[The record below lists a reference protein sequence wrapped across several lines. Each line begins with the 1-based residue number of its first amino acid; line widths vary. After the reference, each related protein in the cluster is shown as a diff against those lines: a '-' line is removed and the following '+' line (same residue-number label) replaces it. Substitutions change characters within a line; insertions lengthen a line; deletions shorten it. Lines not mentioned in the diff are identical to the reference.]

1 MIIIRMAAAAALTVC
16 AVATHAENKVG
27 QAPSVGAEA
36 TATVGSPVLEKFR
49 YDAVKVFVTQT
60 DVVRGT
66 ITGNNRIAAADPLQQ
81 VSSRAK
87 YKACSFRG
95 PCALDDDGDGKFD
108 RIALDDVV
116 AALKLKAP
124 VPYEIRD
131 AVAPSSTGNFKQ
143 VVTFLGV
150 NGDMLRLSYR
160 EFLNDMARPAFTE
173 ELTFPQGRIFPQPIA
188 FKDTRITVLGID
200 GAGMRYRVDK

>member
-1 MIIIRMAAAAALTVC
+1 MAAALIVC
-16 AVATHAENKVG
+16 AGATLAENKVG
-27 QAPSVGAEA
+27 QTPSVGAEA

-49 YDAVKVFVTQT
+49 YDAVNVAVTQT
-60 DVVRGT
+60 DVVRRT
-66 ITGNNRIAAADPLQQ
+66 ITGDIRIAAGDPLQQ

-87 YKACSFRG
+87 YKACSTRG
-95 PCALDDDGDGKFD
+95 PCALDDDGDGAFD

-116 AALKLKAP
+116 AALKLRAS

-143 VVTFLGV
+143 IITYLGA
-150 NGDMLRLSYR
+150 NGETLRLSYR

-173 ELTFPQGRIFPQPIA
+173 ELTFPLGRTFPQPIA

-200 GAGMRYRVDK
+200 GAGMRYRVDR